1 MDLKEI
7 RQLIRFLSG
16 TDVSEIEIT
25 EEGKTVRINR
35 APAGSTVS
43 TVYGPATTPQPSTFI
58 QSAPAVEPAQ
68 ATAPIATATTEVKID
83 GITIN
88 SPMVGTIYLAAS
100 PESPHFIAVGDIVK
114 KGQVVCIVEAMKLMN
129 EIESEVAGRV
139 VSILKD
145 NASPVEYG
153 EPLFQLEEI

>member
-43 TVYGPATTPQPSTFI
+43 TVYGPTPTQQQATYV
-58 QSAPAVEPAQ
+58 QSAPAEPA
-68 ATAPIATATTEVKID
+68 AVEAAVATATSEVKID

-100 PESPHFIAVGDIVK
+100 PESPHFVAVGDIVK

-129 EIESEVAGRV
+129 EIESEVSGRV
-139 VSILKD
+139 VSVLKD

-153 EPLFQLEEI
+153 EPLFQLEEV

>member
-35 APAGSTVS
+35 APAGPSAG
-43 TVYGPATTPQPSTFI
+43 TVYGPAPTQPTTFI
-58 QSAPAVEPAQ
+58 QSAPVEPTPA
-68 ATAPIATATTEVKID
+68 ATVTTTEVKLD

-129 EIESEVAGRV
+129 EIESEVSGRV

-153 EPLFQLEEI
+153 EPLFQLEEV

>member
-35 APAGSTVS
+35 APTGPTTG
-43 TVYGPATTPQPSTFI
+43 TVYGPAPTPQHTYI
-58 QSAPAVEPAQ
+58 QSAPEPAPKVDP
-68 ATAPIATATTEVKID
+68 ATEIPVTTEEKID
-83 GITIN
+83 GVTIN
-88 SPMVGTIYLAAS
+88 SPMVGTIYLAPS

-129 EIESEVAGRV
+129 EIESEVSGRV
-139 VSILKD
+139 VSVLKD

>member
-25 EEGKTVRINR
+25 EEGQTVRINR
-35 APAGSTVS
+35 ATNSGAGSGVS
-43 TVYGPATTPQPSTFI
+43 VSGDFVQQPMYVPAPVATP
-58 QSAPAVEPAQ
+58 APAPAAASTQ
-68 ATAPIATATTEVKID
+68 AAEDKLE

-88 SPMVGTIYLAAS
+88 SPMVGTFYLAPS
-100 PESPHFIAVGDIVK
+100 PESPLFASVGDVVQ

-129 EIESEVAGRV
+129 EIESEVSGRIIRV
-139 VSILKD
+139 LKD

-153 EPLFQLEEI
+153 EPLFLLEAV

>member
-25 EEGKTVRINR
+25 EEGQTVRINR
-35 APAGSTVS
+35 APAKTDVAPGVAQEM
-43 TVYGPATTPQPSTFI
+43 VATLQ
-58 QSAPAVEPAQ
+58 PAVAVAPVAVAPAQ
-68 ATAPIATATTEVKID
+68 APAKAVEELSGP
-83 GITIN
+83 TIN
-88 SPMVGTIYLAAS
+88 SPMVGTLYLAAS
-100 PESPHFIAVGDIVK
+100 PESPLFVSVGDVVQ

-129 EIESEVAGRV
+129 EIESEISGKIVQ
-139 VSILKD
+139 ILKD

-153 EPLFQLEEI
+153 EPLFLIEAV

>member
-16 TDVSEIEIT
+16 TDVSEIEIS

-35 APAGSTVS
+35 TPVGSGGAAVS
-43 TVYGPATTPQPSTFI
+43 VTHESVSAHPVLVPTP
-58 QSAPAVEPAQ
+58 
-68 ATAPIATATTEVKID
+68 TATPVAPEAGTGNKIN
-83 GITIN
+83 GPTIN
-88 SPMVGTIYLAAS
+88 SPMVGTLYLAPS
-100 PESPHFIAVGDIVK
+100 PESPLFVAVGDIVQ

-129 EIESEVAGRV
+129 EIESEVSGKIV
-139 VSILKD
+139 KILKD

-153 EPLFQLEEI
+153 EPLFQIEVV

>member
-35 APAGSTVS
+35 TLNATGGAAVSVTPPLQAP
-43 TVYGPATTPQPSTFI
+43 PAF
-58 QSAPAVEPAQ
+58 AQ
-68 ATAPIATATTEVKID
+68 AAAVPVPEAVAD
-83 GITIN
+83 GGVDGPTIN
-88 SPMVGTIYLAAS
+88 SPMVGTFYMAPS
-100 PESPHFIAVGDIVK
+100 PESPLFVAVGDIVQ

-129 EIESEVAGRV
+129 EIESEISGRV
-139 VSILKD
+139 VSVLKD

-153 EPLFQLEEI
+153 EPLFLIETV

>member
-35 APAGSTVS
+35 TPVGSTVS
-43 TVYGPATTPQPSTFI
+43 TVYGPAPTQPPTYI
-58 QSAPAVEPAQ
+58 QSTEPAP
-68 ATAPIATATTEVKID
+68 TPAPITTTATEVKID

-88 SPMVGTIYLAAS
+88 SPMVGTIYLAPS
-100 PESPHFIAVGDIVK
+100 PESPLFVAVGDIVK

-129 EIESEVAGRV
+129 EIESEVSGRV

>member
-25 EEGKTVRINR
+25 EEGQTVRINR
-35 APAGSTVS
+35 ASVNAIPPSVTIASAGPIAGLSPTQQPVVSVS
-43 TVYGPATTPQPSTFI
+43 TPEQEEEGCKVASGP
-58 QSAPAVEPAQ
+58 
-68 ATAPIATATTEVKID
+68 
-83 GITIN
+83 TIN
-88 SPMVGTIYLAAS
+88 SPMVGTFYLAPS
-100 PESPHFIAVGDIVK
+100 PESPQFVSVGDRVQ

-129 EIESEVAGRV
+129 EIESEVSGKIVR
-139 VSILKD
+139 IIKD

-153 EPLFQLEEI
+153 EPLFEVEVN

>member
-25 EEGKTVRINR
+25 EDGKTVRINR
-35 APAGSTVS
+35 ATAGDGMAL
-43 TVYGPATTPQPSTFI
+43 GPAQIVQPTYI
-58 QSAPAVEPAQ
+58 QSAPEPQQPQAASPGAVAPVEPVEGA
-68 ATAPIATATTEVKID
+68 
-83 GITIN
+83 TIN
-88 SPMVGTIYLAAS
+88 SPMVGTLYLAPS
-100 PESPHFIAVGDIVK
+100 PESPQFVAVGDMVK

-129 EIESEVAGRV
+129 EIESEINGRI
-139 VSILKD
+139 VSILKE

-153 EPLFQLEEI
+153 EPLFQVEEV